1 MAEAE
6 LQDAAAWY
14 DERSPGLGLRFV
26 VAVRTKSDEI
36 LESPQRW
43 ALAAGSRRVLMGRFP
58 YAIVYREV
66 SEEEI
71 EIVAVAHLKRRP
83 GYWTGR

>member
-26 VAVRTKSDEI
+26 LAVHAKADEI
-36 LESPQRW
+36 AGPS
-43 ALAAGSRRVLMGRFP
+43 ALRAGATNARARR
-58 YAIVYREV
+58 RE
-66 SEEEI
+66 E
-71 EIVAVAHLKRRP
+71 R
-83 GYWTGR
+83 

>member
-26 VAVRTKSDEI
+26 RAVRAKVDQVGRHRSDGP
-36 LESPQRW
+36 SP
-43 ALAAGSRRVLMGRFP
+43 P
-58 YAIVYREV
+58 EP
-66 SEEEI
+66 
-71 EIVAVAHLKRRP
+71 VAS
-83 GYWTGR
+83 

>member
-14 DERSPGLGLRFV
+14 DERSSGLGLRFV
-26 VAVRTKSDEI
+26 LAVRRKSDEI

-43 ALAAGSRRVLMGRFP
+43 PVAAGSRRVLLGRFP
-58 YAIVYREV
+58 HALVYREI
-66 SEEEI
+66 SAEEI
-71 EIVAVAHLKRRP
+71 EIVAVAHLKRRVS
-83 GYWTGR
+83 YWSGR